1 MTGALFTAAA
11 GAAGALALSYD
22 PQAGALTLAGDPS
35 RLHLPDPCTDLAALK
50 AAAAPGDRALLDALS
65 TASDLDAR
73 LRLIG
78 TDGQVRYARLVGS
91 GEAGVWRGL
100 LIPAGAGPTGGRARM
115 DLEAALEDALSA
127 GDVVAYHQPIVS
139 LSTRRLAGFEAL
151 ARWVRPDGEIT
162 APDDFLPLAAE
173 KGLTAT
179 LGRAVRR
186 AAASD
191 AAAWR
196 EGARLAGLGVAEPL
210 FMAANA
216 TAGEI
221 CTPGFADTLLA
232 MLEETGLPP
241 RRFKLELSES
251 EVMRD
256 PDAAE
261 IAMKA
266 IRAAGVSL
274 ALDDFGTG
282 YSSLS
287 RLDRFPFD
295 TVKIDQ
301 YFVRAAL
308 ADAAARAIV
317 KSVVTIA
324 RSYSMTIVAEGVE
337 TQTAAAMCTD
347 LGCDFGQGWRFSRAL
362 KPEDAATAVRSGIE
376 DRFKPA
382 QD

>member
-1 MTGALFTAAA
+1 MSETDFSAAA
-11 GAAGALALSYD
+11 RAAGALALSCGPD
-22 PQAGALTLAGDPS
+22 GRLTLTGDAG
-35 RLHLPDPCTDLAALK
+35 RFHLPDPCADLAAFCQ
-50 AAAAPGDRALLDALS
+50 AAAPGDRTLLDALP
-65 TASDLDAR
+65 ALAHLDTR

-78 TDGQVRYARLVGS
+78 SDGAVRYARLVGS
-91 GEAGVWRGL
+91 GVDGVWRGL
-100 LIPAGAGPTGGRARM
+100 LVPAGAGPSGGIARL
-115 DLEAALEDALSA
+115 DLEAALDEALNT
-127 GDVVAYHQPIVS
+127 GEVIAYHQPIVA
-139 LSTRRLAGFEAL
+139 LETRRLAGFEAL
-151 ARWVRPDGEIT
+151 ARWVRPDGDVL

-173 KGLTAT
+173 QGRTAV

-186 AAASD
+186 AAAGD
-191 AAAWR
+191 AAAWLAA
-196 EGARLAGLGVAEPL
+196 ARLAGDRGAEGL
-210 FMAANA
+210 FLAANA
-216 TAGEI
+216 TAGEV
-221 CTPGFADTLLA
+221 CAPDFADTLLA
-232 MLEETGLPP
+232 MLEATGLPP
-241 RRFKLELSES
+241 SRFKLELSES

-261 IAMKA
+261 TAMKT

-308 ADAAARAIV
+308 ADASARAIV

-337 TQTAAAMCTD
+337 TEAAAQMCTD

-362 KPEDAATAVRSGIE
+362 TPQDAADAARAGVAT
-376 DRFKPA
+376 RFAPA
-382 QD
+382 GG